1 MAGMRSKHNTYMAV
15 PLLLMMLSV
24 HEAQMGISFGEPW
37 HWILGMFVVGTLATQ
52 WLYVVS
58 TKVKGF

>member
-1 MAGMRSKHNTYMAV
+1 
-15 PLLLMMLSV
+15 MMLSV